1 MTTASPLESV
11 TSALLQAYRG
21 GPAADDAALAPL
33 VTDPSQ
39 AYAVQDAVVRA
50 LDADAG
56 ATAMR
61 GYWKSGGPSRSQP
74 LTHAALPA
82 AGVRPAGSGTAG
94 LHLRRPLIEAEVALR
109 IGRDVTAPHA
119 QALSQE
125 DAAMLVDAMCVTIEV
140 VDSRWASGRGAPA
153 LLKLADLQS
162 HGALAVGAFVPY
174 APVDWSQQ
182 RCRVMIGT
190 APPQDFKGTHSLADP
205 TWLLPAWLRHATR
218 HGATV
223 PAGTVV
229 TTGTWCGMLEAS
241 AGDHVAVEFPGIG
254 TASVQL

>member
-1 MTTASPLESV
+1 MTTASTFDSV
-11 TSALLQAYRG
+11 TFALLEAYRG

-33 VTDPSQ
+33 VADSSQ
-39 AYAVQDAVVRA
+39 AYAVQDALVRA

-56 ATAMR
+56 AAAMH

-82 AGVRPAGSGTAG
+82 AGVRPAGSSVAG

-109 IGRDVTAPHA
+109 IGRDVSAPHA
-119 QALSQE
+119 QALSQD
-125 DAAMLVDAMCVTIEV
+125 DAATLVSAMCVTIEV
-140 VDSRWASGRGAPA
+140 VDSRWASGRGAPG

-174 APVDWSQQ
+174 TPIDWSQQ
-182 RCRVMIGT
+182 RCRVVIGNS
-190 APPQDFKGTHSLADP
+190 APQDFKGTHSLADP

-229 TTGTWCGMLEAS
+229 TTGTWCGMLEAA
-241 AGDHVAVEFPGIG
+241 AGDLVLVEFPGIG
-254 TASVQL
+254 QASVQL